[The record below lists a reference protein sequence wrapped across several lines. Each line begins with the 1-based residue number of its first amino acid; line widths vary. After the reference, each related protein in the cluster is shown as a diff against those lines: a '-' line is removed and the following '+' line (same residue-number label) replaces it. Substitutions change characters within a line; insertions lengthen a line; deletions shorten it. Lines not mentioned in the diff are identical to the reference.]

1 MSGACSSA
9 SVTRKKSTTDSELST
24 EVLRIVGVE
33 NKTFSVQF
41 EGSVGEDGK
50 IPVPPEFLE
59 RLQDSALAKI
69 HVRLTANRLHGALK
83 QRQVSE
89 EEIEAIGKLQLE
101 SRDQVVRFLLSEGSL
116 SRRTN
121 RRSRKGRGRKEPAR

>member
-1 MSGACSSA
+1 MSGAYSSA
-9 SVTRKKSTTDSELST
+9 SVTRKKSTTDSELSA

-33 NKTFSVQF
+33 NRTFSVQF
-41 EGSVGEDGK
+41 EGSIGEDGR
-50 IPVPPEFLE
+50 IPVPAEFLE
-59 RLQDSALAKI
+59 RLQDAALAKI
-69 HVRLTANRLHGALK
+69 HVRLTGNRLHGALK

-116 SRRTN
+116 SSRTKS
-121 RRSRKGRGRKEPAR
+121 RSRKGRGRKESAR